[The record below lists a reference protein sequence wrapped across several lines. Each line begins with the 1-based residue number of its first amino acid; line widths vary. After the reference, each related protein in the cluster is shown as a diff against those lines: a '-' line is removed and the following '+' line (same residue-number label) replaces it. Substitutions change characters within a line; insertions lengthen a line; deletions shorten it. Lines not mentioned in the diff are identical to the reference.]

1 MRRPAMRRP
10 CLLLRWGRE
19 RAPGPANVCVC
30 EHMWMCRSAVA
41 CTICRKAEDFFF
53 FFFNWVL
60 SFSGSRSNRCRR
72 SKSLKSSISTSR
84 STCL

>member
-53 FFFNWVL
+53 FFEPRY
-60 SFSGSRSNRCRR
+60 SGA
-72 SKSLKSSISTSR
+72 LI
-84 STCL
+84 LEIEF

>member
-1 MRRPAMRRP
+1 MRRP

-41 CTICRKAEDFFF
+41 CTICRKADDFFF
-53 FFFNWVL
+53 EKRIRLFERQVRPELRRLGVETIDLYQLHRLDPHTPVL
-60 SFSGSRSNRCRR
+60 
-72 SKSLKSSISTSR
+72 
-84 STCL
+84 